1 MDAKLAPTIAMNMPW
16 HRTRRLVEDE
26 HDDEDDFSG
35 AFSRLKSK

>member
-1 MDAKLAPTIAMNMPW
+1 MGAKLARTIAMNTHW

-26 HDDEDDFSG
+26 HHDEDDFSG